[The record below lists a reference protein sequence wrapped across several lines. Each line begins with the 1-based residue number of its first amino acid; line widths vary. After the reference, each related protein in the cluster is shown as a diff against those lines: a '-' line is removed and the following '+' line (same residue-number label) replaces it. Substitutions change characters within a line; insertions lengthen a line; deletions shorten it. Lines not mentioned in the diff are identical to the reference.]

1 MAVGSAKTRGPE
13 VALVTIQMLDLG
25 HMMVRVQMLPLIIR
39 GKTSI
44 RGVFTLGNRLS
55 SLVALMSR
63 QANLSLLQH
72 RDRLHVS

>member
-25 HMMVRVQMLPLIIR
+25 QMMVRVQMLPLIIR

-44 RGVFTLGNRLS
+44 RGVFTPLNRLS
-55 SLVALMSR
+55 RLGAFMSR
-63 QANLSLLQH
+63 QASLSLLQT
-72 RDRLHVS
+72 RERLHVS